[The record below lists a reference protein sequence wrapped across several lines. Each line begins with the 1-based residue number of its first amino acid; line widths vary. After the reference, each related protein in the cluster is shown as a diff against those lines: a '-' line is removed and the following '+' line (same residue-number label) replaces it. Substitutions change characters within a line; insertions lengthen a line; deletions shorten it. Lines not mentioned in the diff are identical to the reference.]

1 MMLLS
6 RWLLISLLTTT
17 LVGCG
22 FQLRGSDQAVLP
34 IDMLAVTGPG
44 GPYPLRAHV
53 TDVLRGSGVTVVD
66 ENPDGYQL
74 VLSPERSDRR
84 AISINT
90 RARAGQYE
98 LTLSVDA
105 ALYRDG
111 ELFAGPET
119 FRARDN
125 FYEDTANI
133 TGSNS
138 GLELTLE
145 DLRRDLAGQIIRRM
159 QAVDL

>member
-1 MMLLS
+1 MRASRRLLLS
-6 RWLLISLLTTT
+6 LLIVALS
-17 LVGCG
+17 GCG
-22 FQLRGSDQAVLP
+22 FELRGSGQAVLP
-34 IDMLAVTGPG
+34 FDSIVLQMPG
-44 GPYPLRAHV
+44 GPYPLRSHIVDALRAS
-53 TDVLRGSGVTVVD
+53 DVSVAD
-66 ENPDGYQL
+66 EADYRL
-74 VLSPERSDRR
+74 VLSPERNERR

-98 LTLSVDA
+98 LTLSVEA
-105 ALYRDG
+105 ALYQG
-111 ELFAGPET
+111 EQLIGGPET

-145 DLRRDLAGQIIRRM
+145 DLRRNLAGQMVRRM
-159 QAVDL
+159 QALNL